1 MCALM
6 LCKTAEATLQIK
18 QITTELNLTRCS
30 DCYFV
35 KSVNA
40 KQNAVISII
49 AHSRPSKTEI
59 MNFIWHWEKWGSQK
73 VRLTNYIYN
82 QIFFYQTSKF
92 FPKTKRERC
101 VHRFTPFFIV
111 APWKLGELCFK
122 KKQVVTLF
130 LFFPK
135 GEHIY
140 LHHSFPFY
148 NTYTFK

>member
-1 MCALM
+1 M
-6 LCKTAEATLQIK
+6 
-18 QITTELNLTRCS
+18 NLPCCS

-40 KQNAVISII
+40 KQNALTSII
-49 AHSRPSKTEI
+49 SVNAHSRPSKTEI
-59 MNFIWHWEKWGSQK
+59 MNFIWNREKWGSRK
-73 VRLTNYIYN
+73 WCVLFEVN
-82 QIFFYQTSKF
+82 QLHLQPNLYSTSKS

-101 VHRFTPFFIV
+101 IYCFIPFFSV
-111 APWKLGELCFK
+111 APWKLGESCFKKKQVKRNK

-130 LFFPK
+130 PFFFPE

-140 LHHSFPFY
+140 LHHSFPLY